1 MSFAALG
8 WQLLR
13 HERGPLIATAAMPD
27 APESGL
33 GPNARGSLLA
43 LGTGMKEPS
52 AARKRTLALH
62 DRALRF
68 STAVNT
74 SCPKHFSDVPSSV
87 VWTQLVRAADSTS
100 NNLIE
105 ADAASS
111 DADFL
116 HKMGLAL
123 REAKEAGASLAKIR
137 MGRLDHCQ
145 QSHDRKLEAEANQLA
160 SILAAIIL
168 NMRLRLDEQNR
179 RKQTAR
185 RTSTSN

>member
-1 MSFAALG
+1 MSEA
-8 WQLLR
+8 R
-13 HERGPLIATAAMPD
+13 K
-27 APESGL
+27 SGL
-33 GPNARGSLLA
+33 RLNARGSLLA
-43 LGTGMKEPS
+43 LGMGMNEPS

-87 VWTQLVRAADSTS
+87 VWNQLVRAADSTS
-100 NNLIE
+100 SNLIE

-116 HKMGLAL
+116 NKMGLAL
-123 REAKEAGASLAKIR
+123 REAKEAGGALAKIR
-137 MGRLDHCQ
+137 MGRLDRFQ
-145 QSHDRKLEAEANQLA
+145 KSHDEHLESEANQLA
-160 SILAAIIL
+160 SIFAAIIL

-179 RKQTAR
+179 KRQAERRKPTGN
-185 RTSTSN
+185 ST